1 MMQLTTHFIISCFYE
16 TSNKISKIDEKKK
29 ANANEK

>member
-1 MMQLTTHFIISCFYE
+1 MMQLTTRFIISCFYE
-16 TSNKISKIDEKKK
+16 TSNKISKIDEKK